1 LLFIYLL
8 IAYLAL
14 SAIIRI
20 RYVISLIV
28 EVSWAVFSDSVSISH
43 VCPRNLIFFFRNRS
57 DVPLYL
63 KSGLQL
69 QSGRYAKEL
78 ILTERVEDG
87 VGTTTSK
94 SMACYHLFPI
104 SLIPP
109 RTEVVITAIN
119 QGITNFIPTSGVQ
132 GHLVYTTD
140 DESLSFNVSFANNFI
155 GGLNTNCE
163 VESSNTCTSLEKNEW
178 QISKQ
183 IINQTRNSEILIF
196 IENQLGRHRTSSSTA
211 EHRWSNIKPPKKGGS
226 KYFRPSSIMQG
237 DYDRPSD
244 MNSFKKGGSKYFRP
258 SSILQGKNY
267 DSRPSNNYRPSTMMA
282 PLEEVSETNL
292 STSTNWCDHQS
303 QNNNHPNTN
312 NNNNTNN
319 DDGTIPV
326 ESTTNTT
333 TTTVSSSSCGTESLV
348 SMEIDSSQV

>member
-1 LLFIYLL
+1 
-8 IAYLAL
+8 
-14 SAIIRI
+14 
-20 RYVISLIV
+20 
-28 EVSWAVFSDSVSISH
+28 
-43 VCPRNLIFFFRNRS
+43 
-57 DVPLYL
+57 
-63 KSGLQL
+63 
-69 QSGRYAKEL
+69 
-78 ILTERVEDG
+78 LTERVEDG

-226 KYFRPSSIMQG
+226 KYFRPSSI
-237 DYDRPSD
+237 
-244 MNSFKKGGSKYFRP
+244 
-258 SSILQGKNY
+258 LQGKNY